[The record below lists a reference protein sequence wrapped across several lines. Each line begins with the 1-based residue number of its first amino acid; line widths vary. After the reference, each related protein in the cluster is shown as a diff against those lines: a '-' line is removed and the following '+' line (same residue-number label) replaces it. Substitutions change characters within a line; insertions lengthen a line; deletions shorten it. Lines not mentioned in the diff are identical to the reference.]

1 VLIYGLLHSQGCGN
15 LTGVKFGVYVTEA
28 T

>member
-1 VLIYGLLHSQGCGN
+1 VLIQAPSFRGWTE
-15 LTGVKFGVYVTEA
+15 LTGVKFGVYVTSA